1 MGEDTRGPQN
11 RNIKPKAAKQTK
23 ANSGLSGVQSRGS
36 QKARRSRQT
45 DDIHGQEH
53 ATVRDQEPHSTH
65 RQTHGYT
72 WKPGQCER
80 RSLYPTFLSFMH
92 LGGKHSSIDS
102 KPWPVIGV
110 GFGVPHFLGYLIYLC
125 FENTKTPKKE
135 ARIRWPNPALGG
147 ILGGVDLSHK
157 TACSFTFC
165 DFVGSHGS
173 LNHERG
179 LDLESSRLVERALDS
194 ESGRLEP
201 ESWLWH
207 FWCLDHGQVTTLP
220 HWSSPVLSHGVQR
233 NRIPVLKRGVPSP
246 DSWEGEAMPVISRG
260 RWNLG

>member
-1 MGEDTRGPQN
+1 MGEDTRGPEN

-45 DDIHGQEH
+45 DDIQGREH
-53 ATVRDQEPHSTH
+53 ATVRGREPHGTH
-65 RQTHGYT
+65 RQTHSYT

-110 GFGVPHFLGYLIYLC
+110 DFGGLLFPEAFYFFVCAL
-125 FENTKTPKKE
+125 KTQTPPKE

-147 ILGGVDLSHK
+147 ILEAVDPRHK
-157 TACSFTFC
+157 KVHSFIFC
-165 DFVGSHGS
+165 VLVGTHGFLKS
-173 LNHERG
+173 KRR
-179 LDLESSRLVERALDS
+179 LDIRSSRLAERALDS
-194 ESGRLEP
+194 
-201 ESWLWH
+201 
-207 FWCLDHGQVTTLP
+207 
-220 HWSSPVLSHGVQR
+220 
-233 NRIPVLKRGVPSP
+233 
-246 DSWEGEAMPVISRG
+246 
-260 RWNLG
+260 